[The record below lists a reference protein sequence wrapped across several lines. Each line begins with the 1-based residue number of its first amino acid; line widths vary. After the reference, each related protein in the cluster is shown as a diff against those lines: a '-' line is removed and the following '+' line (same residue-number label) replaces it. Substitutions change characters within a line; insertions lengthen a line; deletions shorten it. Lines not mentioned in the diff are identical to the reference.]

1 MIEVDSEEVFIE
13 YKYLPFNEGSLKVI
27 TEGTVKFTCPLE
39 FNDPFDCQPVAY
51 IDKQVR
57 KKIIS
62 NGLNVKCHIFHQ
74 PSEYWK
80 SIDCIVD

>member
-1 MIEVDSEEVFIE
+1 MIEVDSEDVFYR

-27 TEGTVKFTCPLE
+27 TEGTVKFTCPLD

-57 KKIIS
+57 KKNIS
-62 NGLNVKCHIFHQ
+62 NGLKVKCHIFHQ
-74 PSEYWK
+74 PSEYRK
-80 SIDCIVD
+80 SISYIAD